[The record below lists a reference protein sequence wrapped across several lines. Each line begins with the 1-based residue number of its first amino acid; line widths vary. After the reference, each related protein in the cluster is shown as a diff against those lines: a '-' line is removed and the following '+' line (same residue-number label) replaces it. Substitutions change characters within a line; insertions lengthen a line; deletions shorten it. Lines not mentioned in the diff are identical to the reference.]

1 MLNLYNRRV
10 GIFFAAICVLAISVV
25 VFSLTQV
32 DLGMRKADANAIESP
47 WDFSLAPPQAIDKS
61 AVRIVNPVKTAAIK
75 AKSGKVVKNEV
86 ATKTASVV
94 NTVQALR

>member
-10 GIFFAAICVLAISVV
+10 GIFFGAICILAISVV
-25 VFSLTQV
+25 AFSLTQV

-61 AVRIVNPVKTAAIK
+61 AVRIVNPVKTAAVK
-75 AKSGKVVKNEV
+75 AKNAKAVKKNEV
-86 ATKTASVV
+86 AKTASVA